1 MYLYSNIIGTF
12 VFNQNFQIREKVLFK
27 DSELLKIKEK
37 FDNEEILNTE
47 KKFLKKFKKIKNL
60 RQEHDEKA
68 LQKINDVLKQY
79 KKEFHS
85 NNLAITKQQVK
96 DTITNAS
103 LIVQSSNSINDLN
116 KSINILVKRLREW
129 YLYILPELEDKI
141 KDHKLFAELVSH
153 PRKNLMKRYK
163 IKDTMGIEL
172 KKEDFSAILSLSSL
186 ILDLFKQKEKK
197 EKYLEKLMQKTCP
210 NLTTIA
216 GYLVGSQLIAK
227 AGSLRKLVMM
237 PASTI
242 QLLGAEKALFR
253 HMINKKAR
261 PPKHGLILQHE
272 LLQKASKQDRGKVA
286 RALANKIGIAVKVD
300 YFKGK
305 FIGNKL
311 RKELEERFK

>member
-12 VFNQNFQIREKVLFK
+12 VFNQNFQIREKVIFK
-27 DSELLKIKEK
+27 KSDLIKIKEK
-37 FDNEEILNTE
+37 FDNNEILDTE
-47 KKFLKKFKKIKNL
+47 EKFLKKFKKIKNL
-60 RQEHDEKA
+60 RQENDGKA
-68 LQKINDVLKQY
+68 LQKIYEIMKQY
-79 KKEFHS
+79 RKEFHS
-85 NNLAITKQQVK
+85 NNIIITKQQVR
-96 DTITNAS
+96 DTITEAS
-103 LIVQSSNSINDLN
+103 LIVQSSNSIKDLN

-129 YLYILPELEDKI
+129 YIYILPELEDKI
-141 KDHKLFAELVSH
+141 EDHKLFAELVSQ
-153 PRKNLMKRYK
+153 PRKNLMTKYK
-163 IKDTMGIEL
+163 IKDTMGTEL

-197 EKYLEKLMQKTCP
+197 EKYLEKLMQKNCP
-210 NLTTIA
+210 NLTTLA
-216 GYLVGSQLIAK
+216 GYSIGAQLIAK

-272 LLQKASKQDRGKVA
+272 LLQKAKKQDRGKVA
-286 RALANKIGIAVKVD
+286 RGLADKIAIAVKVD

-311 RKELEERFK
+311 KKDLEKKFK